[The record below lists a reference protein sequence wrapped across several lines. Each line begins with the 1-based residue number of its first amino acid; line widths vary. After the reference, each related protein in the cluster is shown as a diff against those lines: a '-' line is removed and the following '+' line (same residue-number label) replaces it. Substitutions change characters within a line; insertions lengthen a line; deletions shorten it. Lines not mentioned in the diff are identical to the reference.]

1 MFGRNL
7 RLPVDLLL
15 GRPVEEALVSAKDY
29 TIHLCDHFACS
40 HLKMSSDQ
48 MKQRYDLLVQEEQP
62 LEAGDAVW
70 LHNPQRKKRLSPKMQ
85 RPWQGPYLVLK
96 KIDNLVYRIQLG
108 LKYKPKVVHR
118 NRLWKY
124 TGSNTPTWL
133 NTSMDP
139 KGPAVP
145 APCGPKAS
153 GEAVPSQRE
162 QSPVMLRHPQQP
174 RRSTRRR
181 CPPDR
186 YGMV

>member
-7 RLPVDLLL
+7 RLPVDMLL

-29 TIHLCDHFACS
+29 TIDLCDHFACS

-96 KIDNLVYRIQLG
+96 KNRQPG
-108 LKYKPKVVHR
+108 LP
-118 NRLWKY
+118 
-124 TGSNTPTWL
+124 
-133 NTSMDP
+133 DP
-139 KGPAVP
+139 ARAQVQ
-145 APCGPKAS
+145 A
-153 GEAVPSQRE
+153 
-162 QSPVMLRHPQQP
+162 
-174 RRSTRRR
+174 
-181 CPPDR
+181 
-186 YGMV
+186 